1 MKIMT
6 RSSDVRHAAKQ
17 WDSATAL
24 LTTNPVPAGSEAV
37 WAQALTFLDVGQR
50 DGAHLVASV
59 LVIDDGGLV
68 LLARHHRYRQWG
80 PLGGHLDP
88 GDSSLIAAAARELL
102 EEAGIAAHVHPA
114 PINVLLASYRC
125 RSVVESVLHLDVC
138 FAAFIAEPAPALI
151 ANNELT
157 GLEWFDPRSLPA
169 PLTPPTAEL
178 VGLASAAAAL
188 RR

>member
-6 RSSDVRHAAKQ
+6 QSGAVHHAAKQ
-17 WDSATAL
+17 WDSTAAL
-24 LTTNPVPAGSEAV
+24 LTTNPVPAGREAV
-37 WAQALTFLDVGQR
+37 WAQALAFLDVGQR
-50 DGAHLVASV
+50 DGTHLVASV

-102 EEAGIAAHVHPA
+102 EEAALVAHVHPA
-114 PINVLLASYRC
+114 PIDVLLASYRC
-125 RSVVESVLHLDVC
+125 RTVVEPVLHLDVC
-138 FAAFIAEPAPALI
+138 FAAFVAAPAPALI

-169 PLTPPTAEL
+169 PLTSPTAEL
-178 VGLASAAAAL
+178 VGLATAAVAF

>member
-1 MKIMT
+1 MNIVT
-6 RSSDVRHAAKQ
+6 QSDAVRHTANQ

-24 LTTNPVPAGSEAV
+24 LTTNPVPAGREAV
-37 WAQALTFLDVGQR
+37 WAQALKYLDVGQR

-68 LLARHHRYRQWG
+68 LLARHHRYRKWG

-88 GDSSLIAAAARELL
+88 GDSSLSAAAARELL
-102 EEAGIAAHVHPA
+102 EETALAAHVHPA
-114 PINVLLASYRC
+114 PINALLASYRC
-125 RSVVESVLHLDVC
+125 RTVVEPVLHLDVC
-138 FAAFIAEPAPALI
+138 FAAFIAAPAPALI

-169 PLTPPTAEL
+169 RLTPPTAEL
-178 VGLASAAAAL
+178 VGLATAAAAL

>member
-138 FAAFIAEPAPALI
+138 FSAFIAAPAPALI